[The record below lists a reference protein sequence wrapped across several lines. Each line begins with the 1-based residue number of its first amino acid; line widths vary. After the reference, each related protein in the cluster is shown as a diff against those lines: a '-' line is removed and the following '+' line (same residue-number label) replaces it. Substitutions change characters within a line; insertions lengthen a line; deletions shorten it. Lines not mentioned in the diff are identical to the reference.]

1 MISMISG
8 DLMIY
13 WPERKYGENVR
24 QKTIYSDNAIIDF
37 RQPQAQA
44 LLDALSPSRV
54 MNHW

>member
-1 MISMISG
+1 MISMTSG

-37 RQPQAQA
+37 RLPQAQA